1 MSIGNRRCTVV
12 AALLATLAGGT
23 ALAAEKYEVAVI
35 RWAPEDI
42 YFNGVQLGQEM
53 ECDRIMKEDGVEIEF
68 RVFGANDVSAQRNA
82 LDALISRGV
91 DGVLMVPWRGE
102 AMRGV
107 VNQLHDDGIPVV
119 ISNNMVPGARQTF
132 VAFDN
137 ETAGR
142 QGAEALVKRLTE
154 LRGADWADKGGVI
167 IELRCVITASAD
179 IDRHDGYRSVL
190 DPIVAEHSGVS
201 VEVNEAGCAG
211 GKARKAVDDII
222 ARHGPEQI
230 LAVISIDGT
239 MGVGGAVPA
248 FQAQGM
254 LVPPDDPKHI
264 PIITIDGTM
273 PELEALER
281 GHIDTVMVQPA
292 FGEGIMSMRLL
303 YDMMKSGKM
312 LEAPAEP
319 QKLYADGDELW
330 MPVEVL
336 PFDQFDGPWYRI
348 QTYGVPHDV
357 SPKDPRN
364 WAVQMSEQG
373 AAQPEGA
380 N

>member
-1 MSIGNRRCTVV
+1 MKLGNTSRVV
-12 AALLATLAGGT
+12 AGAMLTMLASGA
-23 ALAAEKYEVAVI
+23 AWSAEKYEVAVI

-53 ECDRIMKEDGVEIEF
+53 ERDRIMKEEGVEIEL
-68 RVFGANDVSAQRNA
+68 RVFGANDVSEQRNA
-82 LDALISRGV
+82 LDAQLSRGV

-107 VNQLHDDGIPVV
+107 VSQLNDEGIPVV
-119 ISNNMVPGARQTF
+119 ISNNLVPGAKQTF

-137 ETAGR
+137 EGAGR
-142 QGAEALVKRLTE
+142 KGGEALVKRLNE
-154 LRGADWADKGGVI
+154 LRGADWAKNGGVI
-167 IELRCVITASAD
+167 IELRCVITASGD
-179 IDRHDGYRSVL
+179 IDRHNGYRSAL
-190 DPIVAEHSGVS
+190 DPIIAENPEVT
-201 VEVNEAGCAG
+201 VEVNEAGCDG
-211 GKARKAVDDII
+211 GRARKAVDDII
-222 ARHGPEQI
+222 ARHGPDQI

-254 LVPPDDPKHI
+254 LKPYDDPKHI

-292 FGEGIMSMRLL
+292 FGEGVMSMRLL
-303 YDMMKSGKM
+303 YEMMKSGNS

-319 QKLYADGDELW
+319 QQLYADGKELW
-330 MPVEVL
+330 MPVDVVTSEH
-336 PFDQFDGPWYRI
+336 FEGPWYRV
-348 QTYGVPHDV
+348 QTYSVPGDV

-364 WAVQMSEQG
+364 WAVQMSQQG
-373 AAQPEGA
+373 VTQPAGA